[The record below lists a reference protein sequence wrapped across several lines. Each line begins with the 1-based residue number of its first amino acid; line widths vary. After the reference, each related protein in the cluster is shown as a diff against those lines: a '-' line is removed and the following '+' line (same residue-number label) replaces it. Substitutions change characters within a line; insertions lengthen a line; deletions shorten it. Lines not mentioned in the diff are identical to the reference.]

1 MTDAENAFS
10 VVRDAAAQFSG
21 GTTGLPAE
29 KKIIETTKLIGF
41 RVIGQDCVIRLNEI
55 SEVLTPEAY
64 TKLPRVKRWVKGV
77 SNVRG
82 RLLPVVDFAAFL
94 GGTIT
99 GRPREQR
106 ILVIELRGVY
116 VGLLVDTVLG
126 MLTLPV
132 DQYSEENSGGSLEPY
147 LEGSYQDEERSLA
160 LFSPMKLLDDKEFMG
175 VAV

>member
-106 ILVIELRGVY
+106 ILVIELRGVSTNAAKRIAA
-116 VGLLVDTVLG
+116 D
-126 MLTLPV
+126 
-132 DQYSEENSGGSLEPY
+132 
-147 LEGSYQDEERSLA
+147 RW
-160 LFSPMKLLDDKEFMG
+160 SPILR
-175 VAV
+175 VAIRTKSVVWRCSVR